1 MINELV
7 SSNFRHDGVNI
18 VIKRGESYYNRAT
31 GQILQELPEDA
42 VAAEWATV
50 ATKLRSD
57 QTGAEYEIVHDVEGS
72 TNTYTEVYLSPE
84 SYCATQ
90 VNTSTAGG
98 MGSLTYIKTTCPSY
112 SSYETYHEGDK
123 VIYDKRT
130 YICTEEEITGILPKL
145 YGWDLV
151 LPYPEMLDQI
161 YIPYEELP
169 QPEEA

>member
-1 MINELV
+1 MIAEVVN
-7 SSNFRHDGVNI
+7 STFRHDGVNI
-18 VIKRGESYYNRAT
+18 VIKHGESYMERAT
-31 GQILQELPEDA
+31 GKILQELPEDA
-42 VAAEWATV
+42 VASEWATV
-50 ATKLRSD
+50 ATKLKSD
-57 QTGAEYEIVHDVEGS
+57 QTGAEYEFVHDVEGS

-90 VNTSTAGG
+90 VNTAPGG
-98 MGSLTYIKTTCPSY
+98 SMGSVRYIKTTCPNY
-112 SSYETYHEGDK
+112 SAIETYHEGDK
-123 VIYDKRT
+123 VIYDERT

-145 YGWDLV
+145 FGWDLY

>member
-1 MINELV
+1 MITEVIN
-7 SSNFRHDGVNI
+7 STFRHDGVNI

-72 TNTYTEVYLSPE
+72 PNTYTEVYLSPE
-84 SYCATQ
+84 SYCDKQ
-90 VNTSTAGG
+90 VSTSTAGG
-98 MGSLTYIKTTCPSY
+98 MGGLAYIKTTCPDY

-145 YGWDLV
+145 FGWDLY
-151 LPYPEMLDQI
+151 LPYPEMLEQK
-161 YIPYEELP
+161 YITFEELP
-169 QPEEA
+169 QPEGV